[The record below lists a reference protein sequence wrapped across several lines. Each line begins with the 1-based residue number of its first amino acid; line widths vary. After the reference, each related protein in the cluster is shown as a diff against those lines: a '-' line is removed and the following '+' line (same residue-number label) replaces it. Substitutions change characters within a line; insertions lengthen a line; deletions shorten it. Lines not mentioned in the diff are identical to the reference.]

1 MILNRLTIV
10 AMSASAWKMLGG
22 PLTLIVISK
31 YLNGYELG
39 LYFTFISVAAIQQ
52 VFEMGISVALV
63 QKYASRLEDP
73 NANRIL
79 FKASLLLYSSLALLF
94 LFFAI
99 IYGKFIF
106 SDNFQDIKES
116 WYLYIIVI
124 SFSLLLNPLYSW
136 VEGQGE
142 IEKTYRIKLFGSLV
156 TYTSLWFFVLIG
168 QGIYSLVFSQLC
180 GVFIQFV
187 LLKIMRIHHVTRTN
201 TSKNSLF
208 HELKGISQFQFKL
221 SLVWITGY
229 FYWNSYNVIIF
240 KYITPEVAGIFG
252 LSFAIVN
259 AISVLSQMFLLVQRA
274 NIAKYVSSNRMEV
287 AGVIYNKA
295 CLASISIYSL
305 ASLVLLLCK
314 YVFSSIEPFNKI
326 LSIQDLGGLLIIGLL
341 MTVIGNM
348 ATYCRTSGKEYL
360 FSLSM
365 CMNTLTPLI
374 SLFVIIFLMSISAL
388 IYVVLVLHITYAL
401 FAVYKFKRFRR
412 EYRY

>member
-1 MILNRLTIV
+1 MILNRLTVV

-63 QKYASRLEDP
+63 QKYASRLEEP

-106 SDNFQDIKES
+106 SENFQDIKES

-142 IEKTYRIKLFGSLV
+142 IEKTYRIKLLGSLV
-156 TYTSLWFFVLIG
+156 TYISLWFFVLVG

-180 GVFIQFV
+180 GIIIQFV
-187 LLKIMRIHHVTRTN
+187 LLNIMRIHHVTRTN
-201 TSKNSLF
+201 ASKNSLF

-240 KYITPEVAGIFG
+240 KYITPEIAGIFG

-274 NIAKYVSSNRMEV
+274 NIAKYVSSNRMDV

-295 CLASISIYSL
+295 CLASIAIYTL

-314 YVFSSIEPFNKI
+314 YTFSNIEPFNKI
-326 LSIQDLGGLLIIGLL
+326 LSIQDLSGLLMIGLL

-365 CMNTLTPLI
+365 CMNTFTPLI
-374 SLFVIIFLMSISAL
+374 SLSVIIFLMNISAL
-388 IYVVLVLHITYAL
+388 IYVVLALHILYTL
-401 FAVYKFKRFRR
+401 FAIYKFKRFRR

>member
-1 MILNRLTIV
+1 MILNRLTVV

-39 LYFTFISVAAIQQ
+39 LYFTFISVAAVQQ

-63 QKYASRLEDP
+63 QKYASRLED
-73 NANRIL
+73 AHDNRML
-79 FKASLLLYSSLALLF
+79 FKASLLLYSFLALLF

-99 IYGKFIF
+99 TYGKFVF
-106 SDNFQDIKES
+106 SENFQEIKEP
-116 WYLYIIVI
+116 WYLYILVI

-142 IEKTYRIKLFGSLV
+142 IERTYRIKLFGSLV

-168 QGIYSLVFSQLC
+168 QGIYSLFFSQLC

-187 LLKIMRIHHVTRTN
+187 SLKIMKIHNVTRTSV
-201 TSKNSLF
+201 SKSSLF
-208 HELKGISQFQFKL
+208 HELKSISQFQLKL

-240 KYITPEVAGIFG
+240 KYLTPEVAGIFG
-252 LSFAIVN
+252 LSFSIVN

-274 NIAKYVSSNRMEV
+274 NIARYVSVNRKEV
-287 AGVIYNKA
+287 AGDIYNKA
-295 CLASISIYSL
+295 CAASVFIYFLASIS
-305 ASLVLLLCK
+305 LLLCK
-314 YVFSSIEPFNKI
+314 YFFSNVEPFNKI
-326 LSIQDLGGLLIIGLL
+326 LSIQDLGGLLMVGLL

-365 CMNTLTPLI
+365 CMNTLTPII
-374 SLFVIIFLMSISAL
+374 SLLVIKFFMNISFLVYS
-388 IYVVLVLHITYAL
+388 VLVLHIVYTL
-401 FAVYKFKRFRR
+401 FSVYKFKRFRS

>member
-1 MILNRLTIV
+1 MILNRLTVV

-63 QKYASRLEDP
+63 QKYASRLDDP

-106 SDNFQDIKES
+106 SDNFQEIKES

-142 IEKTYRIKLFGSLV
+142 IEKTYRIKLLGSLV
-156 TYTSLWFFVLIG
+156 TYTSLWVFVLIG

-295 CLASISIYSL
+295 CLASIVIYSL

-326 LSIQDLGGLLIIGLL
+326 LSIQDLGGLLMVGLL

-374 SLFVIIFLMSISAL
+374 SLFVIIFLMNISAL
-388 IYVVLVLHITYAL
+388 IYVVLVLHIIYAL

>member
-1 MILNRLTIV
+1 MILNRLTVI

-63 QKYASRLEDP
+63 QKYASRLEEP
-73 NANRIL
+73 HANRVL
-79 FKASLLLYSSLALLF
+79 FKASLLLYSILALLF
-94 LFFAI
+94 LFFAT

-106 SDNFQDIKES
+106 SENFQEVKEP
-116 WYLYIIVI
+116 WYLYTIVI

-142 IEKTYRIKLFGSLV
+142 IEKTYRIKLLGSLI
-156 TYTSLWFFVLIG
+156 TYASLWFFVLND
-168 QGIYSLVFSQLC
+168 QGIYSLFFSQLC
-180 GVFIQFV
+180 GVFIQFIS
-187 LLKIMRIHHVTRTN
+187 LKIMKIYNVTRTIA
-201 TSKNSLF
+201 SKDSLL
-208 HELKGISQFQFKL
+208 HELKNISQFQFKL

-274 NIAKYVSSNRMEV
+274 NIARYVSINRMEA
-287 AGVIYNKA
+287 AGNIYNKA
-295 CLASISIYSL
+295 CLASVFIYFL
-305 ASLVLLLCK
+305 ASIVLLSCK
-314 YVFSSIEPFNKI
+314 HIFSNVEPFNKI
-326 LSIQDLGGLLIIGLL
+326 LSIQDLGGLLMVGLL

-365 CMNTLTPLI
+365 CMNTLTPIIALLVIMFLVNI
-374 SLFVIIFLMSISAL
+374 SYL
-388 IYVVLVLHITYAL
+388 IYSVLALHIIYTF
-401 FAVYKFKRFRR
+401 FAVYKFKRFRS